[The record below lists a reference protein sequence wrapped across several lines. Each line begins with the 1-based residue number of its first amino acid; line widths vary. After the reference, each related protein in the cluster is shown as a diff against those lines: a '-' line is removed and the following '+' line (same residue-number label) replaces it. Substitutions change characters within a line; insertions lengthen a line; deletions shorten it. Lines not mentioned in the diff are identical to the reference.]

1 MHILQLQAWQDEEAA
16 AATSRRALQIHYAG
30 YMLSGDTFL
39 HAPMGHIR
47 SHRNL
52 EFSIS
57 ISIWLSVSDIQASTV
72 FLVREQMDKPFVTWR
87 PFAD

>member
-1 MHILQLQAWQDEEAA
+1 MRILQLQARQDEEAA
-16 AATSRRALQIHYAG
+16 AATSRRAFHIHYAV
-30 YMLSGDTFL
+30 YVLSGDTFL
-39 HAPMGHIR
+39 RAPVGHIK

-57 ISIWLSVSDIQASTV
+57 ISIWLSVNDIQASTV
-72 FLVREQMDKPFVTWR
+72 FLVREQMDKPFVTRR